1 MRYFGILVTL
11 TAAAACQDAFDPVPN
26 GKQLSI
32 IDAGSEAIKA
42 AERLLPL
49 RNLHLRVGRRAP

>member
-1 MRYFGILVTL
+1 LLWKEAALVDRKWRG
-11 TAAAACQDAFDPVPN
+11 A
-26 GKQLSI
+26 